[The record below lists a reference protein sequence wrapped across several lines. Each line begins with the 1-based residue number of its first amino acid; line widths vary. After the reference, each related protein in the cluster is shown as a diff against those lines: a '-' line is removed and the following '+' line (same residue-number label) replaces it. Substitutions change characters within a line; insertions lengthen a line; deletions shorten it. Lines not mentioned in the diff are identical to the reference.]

1 MVLELLRDD
10 MWGGLS
16 MIVTLL
22 LAAVT
27 VFLQRRKD
35 QQRLRVMRSIRV
47 MRERSSGIYERACSR
62 PILSPKPSFVKLALN
77 PSAWVSN
84 EQRVDRGTKKVTVDR
99 RAARVQSYVKVR
111 AGQRAFDV

>member
-16 MIVTLL
+16 VIVTLL

-35 QQRLRVMRSIRV
+35 QQRQSD
-47 MRERSSGIYERACSR
+47 EEHQGDEGTEQQ
-62 PILSPKPSFVKLALN
+62 KT
-77 PSAWVSN
+77 
-84 EQRVDRGTKKVTVDR
+84 EQRNI
-99 RAARVQSYVKVR
+99 R
-111 AGQRAFDV
+111 AGMFQTYPVSKTLLLTGIFCMFLGFNLRSDPLG